1 MSDLVQ
7 LLVTVI
13 QYVLVSVSVLPSS
26 SIKYIVISLK
36 KDSMFSTVIFITSSD
51 NSSCVTTTKVSILNK
66 FC

>member
-13 QYVLVSVSVLPSS
+13 QYVLVSVLPSS

>member
-51 NSSCVTTTKVSILNK
+51 KSSCVTTTKVSILNK